1 MLGSVFV
8 WLIKNKKKQKQ
19 KQNKTKNQKKNPK
32 KKKKKKTMTQPC
44 KIRMPPQASI
54 KEPSTF

>member
-8 WLIKNKKKQKQ
+8 WLIKNKKNKSK
-19 KQNKTKNQKKNPK
+19 NKTKQKTKKKNP